1 MISIIDYGAGNIRSV
16 EKAFSFLGCNVEI
29 TSDIQVIK
37 KSEKIVLP
45 GVGSFGSAFSNLK
58 ESGLI
63 PVIKEAIADNKPFF
77 GICLG
82 YQMLFDGSEEDGGI
96 EGLGIFQGDVKRFPQ
111 TEGFTIPQIGWNSLN
126 LKKESKIFD
135 GLANESYVYF
145 VHSYYV
151 ESKDRNIVSSTTNYI
166 LDFDSSISSGNI
178 YGCQFHPEKSSDVGL
193 SILKNFLR

>member
-16 EKAFSFLGCNVEI
+16 EKAFSFLGSNVII
-29 TSDIQVIK
+29 TSDIDTIK
-37 KSEKIVLP
+37 KSDRIVLP

-58 ESGLI
+58 KSGLI
-63 PVIKEAIADNKPFF
+63 PVIKESIEDNKPFL

-82 YQMLFDGSEEDGGI
+82 YQMLFDGSEEDGGV
-96 EGLGIFQGDVKRFPQ
+96 EGLGIFPGNVKRFPK
-111 TEGFTIPQIGWNSLN
+111 TDGFTIPQIGWNSLEFKN
-126 LKKESKIFD
+126 VSKIFE

-151 ESKDRNIVSSTTNYI
+151 HSKDRDIVSSQTNYI
-166 LDFDSSISSGNI
+166 LDFDSSISSGNV